1 MDLNQT
7 YDVAVIGG
15 GPGGVCAALAASG
28 YGMNVLLVERYGF
41 LGGMATA
48 GLVNPFMAY
57 STAGKKLCSETFD
70 QILQCLA
77 LENAL
82 DAEGCVFDDEV
93 LKSVLDKM
101 VLGQGIDLLLHTVF
115 LDAQT
120 SGDRID
126 SVRVYNKSGISRI
139 NARIFIDAT
148 GDGDLAASAGVP
160 FEVGR
165 PDDNACQ
172 PMTLCFKVAG
182 VDPGLDALTLRDALS
197 SILLEAK
204 ENGEV
209 NQPRE
214 DVLVFETL
222 EKGIFHFNTT
232 RVIGKSGICGF
243 DLTNAEVEGR
253 RQAFEIFRLFKERF
267 PGFSGASLIKTA
279 AQIGVRETRR
289 IRGLYV
295 ISGEDVLEGRKFHD
309 GIARSCYPI
318 DIHNPVGSGTVL
330 RHLKDGEYYEIS
342 YRSIVPCRV
351 ENLLIG
357 SRCISSTHE
366 AHSSLRVMPV
376 VAGIG
381 EAAGVAASVAVSDE
395 VLPADIDGE
404 VLKEMI
410 LSEIP
415 ENLTLKE
422 KRALF

>member
-1 MDLNQT
+1 MRL
-7 YDVAVIGG
+7 
-15 GPGGVCAALAASG
+15 
-28 YGMNVLLVERYGF
+28 
-41 LGGMATA
+41 
-48 GLVNPFMAY
+48 
-57 STAGKKLCSETFD
+57 
-70 QILQCLA
+70 
-77 LENAL
+77 
-82 DAEGCVFDDEV
+82 
-93 LKSVLDKM
+93 
-101 VLGQGIDLLLHTVF
+101 
-115 LDAQT
+115 
-120 SGDRID
+120 
-126 SVRVYNKSGISRI
+126 
-139 NARIFIDAT
+139 
-148 GDGDLAASAGVP
+148 
-160 FEVGR
+160 
-165 PDDNACQ
+165 
-172 PMTLCFKVAG
+172 
-182 VDPGLDALTLRDALS
+182 
-197 SILLEAK
+197 
-204 ENGEV
+204 
-209 NQPRE
+209 
-214 DVLVFETL
+214 
-222 EKGIFHFNTT
+222 
-232 RVIGKSGICGF
+232 